1 MKKRRIAVYPGSFDP
16 VTNGHIDVIKRAV
29 QLFDHVVVAVI
40 ENPGKKALFS
50 ADERMEMLKAVTTGI
65 SSIEISRFG
74 GLLVDYVKKKRASII
89 IRGLRA
95 VSDFEYE
102 FQMALTNRKL
112 APDIETVFLM
122 PAEAYT
128 YLSSSIVKE
137 VVNLKGRVK
146 GLVPREVEER
156 LRRKLLTK

>member
-1 MKKRRIAVYPGSFDP
+1 MRKKRIAVYPGSFDP
-16 VTNGHIDVIKRAV
+16 VTNGHIDVIKRAI
-29 QLFDHVVVAVI
+29 QLFDHVIVAVI
-40 ENPGKKALFS
+40 ENPSKQVLFS
-50 ADERMEMLKAVTTGI
+50 VDERMEMLRAVTRRLSGVVV
-65 SSIEISRFG
+65 SHFD
-74 GLLVDYVKKKRASII
+74 GLLVDYVKKKRANII

-95 VSDFEYE
+95 MSDFEYE

-122 PAEAYT
+122 TGEAYT

-137 VVNLKGRVK
+137 VVSLNGRVE
-146 GLVPREVEER
+146 GLVPRKVETL